1 MASRALSLATKSP
14 ASRRRNTS
22 SKSKSSTSALTKA
35 QNQIARMQNK
45 AKMADMKAAAVIGGV
60 SETAL
65 TAAGAGMAAFV
76 NIKAPANLQK
86 VAGIDSRLLLGGAL
100 TAYGIIAGSASKKD
114 NMAHTGARC
123 LGTGMLSA
131 VAYEVAHNMAVGE
144 GVSGSAKAARFSGV
158 HMGGVHMGRDV
169 YVSGLAGR

>member
-14 ASRRRNTS
+14 ASRRRRNTS
-22 SKSKSSTSALTKA
+22 SKSSSTSALTKA

-45 AKMADMKAAAVIGGV
+45 AKMADMKASAVIGGV

-100 TAYGIIAGSASKKD
+100 TAYGIIAGAATKKD
-114 NMAHTGARC
+114 NMALTGARC
-123 LGTGMLSA
+123 LGNGMLSA
-131 VAYEVAHNMAVGE
+131 VAYEVAHNMAVGD
-144 GVSGSAKAARFSGV
+144 GPAAGSAKAARFSGE
-158 HMGGVHMGRDV
+158 HMGRDV